1 MAQESTLTSNK
12 TVAIVGAG
20 PAGCACAKFLQE
32 ECETTL
38 FDKGSFLRT
47 ILPTG
52 GGRCNLAHNECDY
65 MNLAKNYPRGEK
77 FLYSIL
83 SRFGT
88 YDSIDFFNNIGIK
101 TYVQQD
107 NRIFPVSNSSKE
119 VKEKLL
125 KSLKCKTIKEEVL
138 KIEKISNC
146 FKIKTNKSTYAF
158 DYVVIAI
165 GGHSNFKLISD
176 LGINIIEPAQS
187 LVGLITSEDFSSI
200 AGVSLK
206 NVLFKDKNY
215 CWNDDIIFT
224 HKGISGPLIYKISS
238 IYARKILPF
247 KISLRLID
255 EIDLQTELNNN
266 SKKEIKNLLGNFI
279 PKSLAVYILKTLNI
293 NENLPCHKI
302 DSEKRNAIID
312 QLYNF
317 TINVTGKVAD
327 SEVVTCGGVDL
338 KEINPKTLEAKK
350 QKGLFFC
357 GEVLDIDGFCGG
369 FNLQNC
375 WSTGYVVSESIK
387 KELNY

>member
-1 MAQESTLTSNK
+1 MEQESTLTSNK
-12 TVAIVGAG
+12 TVAIIGAG
-20 PAGCACAKFLQE
+20 PAGCACAKFLQDS
-32 ECETTL
+32 CEITL
-38 FDKGSFLRT
+38 FDKGNFLRT

-52 GGRCNLAHNECDY
+52 GGRCNLTHKEDDY
-65 MNLAKNYPRGEK
+65 MALAKNYPRGEK
-77 FLYSIL
+77 FLYSVL

-88 YDSIDFFNNIGIK
+88 SDTIDFFYDIGIK
-101 TYVQQD
+101 TYVQED

-125 KSLKCKTIKEEVL
+125 KSLKCKFAKEEVL
-138 KIEKISNC
+138 KIEKINNC
-146 FKIKTNKSTYAF
+146 FKIKTNKSSYAF
-158 DYVVIAI
+158 DYVVIAS
-165 GGHSNFKLISD
+165 GGHSNYDLIND
-176 LGINIIEPAQS
+176 FGINIITPTQS
-187 LVGLITSEDFSSI
+187 LVGLTTSEDFSSI

-206 NVLFKDKNY
+206 NVLFKNKSCY
-215 CWNDDIIFT
+215 WHDDIIFT

-247 KISLRLID
+247 KISLKLIND
-255 EIDLQTELNNN
+255 IDLQTELNNN
-266 SKKEIKNLLGNFI
+266 SKKEIKNLLGAYI
-279 PKSLAVYILKTLNI
+279 PKSLAVYILRTLNI
-293 NENLPCHKI
+293 DENLQCHKI
-302 DSEKRNAIID
+302 DSKKRDAILN

-317 TINVTGKVAD
+317 TFTVTGKVAD

-375 WSTGYVVSESIK
+375 WSTGYVVAESIK